1 MAATTRTERLVARVT
16 PEQKELIEHAA
27 QLTGRTLTDFVL
39 TAVQDAAGRAVREH
53 EVLTL
58 SARDSL
64 IFAQALL
71 NPPPPSEVLR
81 RAAARANGRIAGL
94 DE

>member
-1 MAATTRTERLVARVT
+1 MATTRTERLVARVT

-27 QLTGRTLTDFVL
+27 HLTGRTLTDFIL
-39 TAVQDAAGRAVREH
+39 AAVQEAAGRAVREH

-64 IFAQALL
+64 AFARAILD
-71 NPPPPSEVLR
+71 PPTPNDALR
-81 RAAARANGRIAGL
+81 RAADRANDRIARPH
-94 DE
+94 E